1 MVVYQNFNSSVPY
14 NLDVREYN
22 DFNHIS
28 HLHRDFELIYV
39 EGGELNV
46 SIENEELSIKEGN
59 AVLVLQNEIHS
70 FSTKIHSRIWVAVFS
85 EDYVRD
91 FAQEIEQRR
100 VNSHLIELS
109 VSERNFLLE
118 NLIFGD
124 RERFIVSACLAY
136 ACGLFLRRCTE
147 KCASVPKNAVKNDLI
162 HGILTYLNAHYKE
175 NIRLSDISVELGY
188 EEHYV
193 SRIFNKFFG
202 KSLTSF
208 VNEYRIYYARTLMR
222 NEPKLTLA
230 QIAFASGF
238 GSLRNFNRAYLS
250 IVGEAP
256 KRNAK
261 INKM

>member
-1 MVVYQNFNSSVPY
+1 MIVYQNFNSSVPY

-22 DFNHIS
+22 DHNYIP

-39 EGGELNV
+39 DEGELTVN
-46 SIENEELSIKEGN
+46 IENEEFSIKEGN

-70 FSTKIHSRIWVAVFS
+70 FSTKLHSRIWVAVFS

-91 FAQEIEQRR
+91 FTKEIELRR
-100 VNSHLIELS
+100 INSHSIELS
-109 VSERNFLLE
+109 VSERSFLLE

-147 KCASVPKNAVKNDLI
+147 KCTSVPKNTVKNELI
-162 HGILTYLNAHYKE
+162 HSILTYLNAHYKE
-175 NIRLSDISVELGY
+175 NIRLSDIAAELGY

-222 NEPKLTLA
+222 NEPSLTLTE
-230 QIAFASGF
+230 IAFASGF

-250 IVGEAP
+250 IVGKAP
-256 KRNAK
+256 KRNAN
-261 INKM
+261 IDKM